1 VCGRAILY
9 NRAMGT
15 AENNL
20 TRELIRLGARLR
32 ALRLERGLTLEALAT
47 RANFSKAHLSR
58 LEAGDRQ
65 ASISA
70 MLTLARAFD
79 LPLTALF
86 EDAPNARG
94 LGPEVFP
101 GLISL
106 NIGQPRA
113 LRRAGQTT
121 LSSIVKSPSSDA
133 LRLNATGLEGDAQA
147 DQKQHGGP
155 DRAVCVYPLEH
166 YPFWVKRLE
175 RPLEPAAFGE
185 NFSVWGLTEQSAC
198 IGDVYRIGAESSGAV
213 VQVSEPRGL
222 CEKLG
227 LRHRAPKL
235 QGWVKET
242 GFTGFYCRVLE
253 PGEVAPGQAIHLLE
267 RSRNAVTVAE
277 ANRAMNDEHPDEGT
291 LERVIAS
298 RALSSGWRGLLEA
311 RTAARA
317 GA

>member
-1 VCGRAILY
+1 
-9 NRAMGT
+9 MGDSS
-15 AENNL
+15 L

-47 RANFSKAHLSR
+47 RADFSKAHLSR

-70 MLTLARAFD
+70 MLALARVFGV
-79 LPLTALF
+79 PLTALF
-86 EDAPNARG
+86 EDAPK
-94 LGPEVFP
+94 PEVFP

-106 NIGQPRA
+106 NVGQPRA
-113 LRRAGQTT
+113 LRRAGRTT
-121 LSSIVKSPSSDA
+121 LSSIVKSPISDA

-166 YPFWVKRLE
+166 YPFWVKRLS

-185 NFSVWGLTEQSAC
+185 NFSVWGLTEQNAC

-213 VQVSEPRGL
+213 VQISEPRGL

-253 PGEVAPGQAIHLLE
+253 PGEVAPGETIHLLE
-267 RSRNAVTVAE
+267 RSREAVTVAE
-277 ANRAMNDEHPDEGT
+277 ANRAMHDEHPDEGT

-298 RALSSGWRGLLEA
+298 HALSSGWRGLLEA
-311 RTAARA
+311 RSTTRATA
-317 GA
+317 